1 MSGVFFSKCN
11 KRRVIRPL
19 WLHVFFGKNS
29 VFKKPDAGGSLFR
42 NNEKSHR
49 MAFGHPMSNLTLKF
63 VL

>member
-1 MSGVFFSKCN
+1 VAAGFFLVKQRFQ
-11 KRRVIRPL
+11 KA
-19 WLHVFFGKNS
+19 
-29 VFKKPDAGGSLFR
+29 DANGSLFR

>member
-1 MSGVFFSKCN
+1 MSYQ
-11 KRRVIRPL
+11 VI
-19 WLHVFFGKNS
+19 VAAGFFGKNS
-29 VFKKPDAGGSLFR
+29 VFKKPDVSGSLFR